1 MVPVVAVKNVVFSD
15 VPVKNVV
22 CSEPEIHLIATARAC
37 GSDPLVSGRSPVM
50 SMFPKIAVIVEMSEG
65 FI

>member
-1 MVPVVAVKNVVFSD
+1 MLCAPNQR
-15 VPVKNVV
+15 
-22 CSEPEIHLIATARAC
+22 EIHLKATARAC
-37 GSDPLVSGRSPVM
+37 GSDPLVSGQSPVM